1 MITFLAHN
9 VNHCRLRSLKTTH
22 EQIAIWDRA
31 LTPQE
36 MQAVSSYFMSYLAN
50 GGKTLSL
57 TCLSLSRSDF
67 KRNHFFAERTLVRV
81 WLLTRCRGEQ
91 PKVLRFSPLPISR
104 RTFFAATAMRP
115 VAKFKPPSSHR
126 PADVITVCRN
136 RRPSAPLRTPAG
148 LEYVS
153 ARLRV

>member
-1 MITFLAHN
+1 M
-9 VNHCRLRSLKTTH
+9 TH
-22 EQIAIWDRA
+22 QKIAIWDRA
-31 LTPQE
+31 LTPPE
-36 MQAVSSYFMSYLAN
+36 MQAVSSYFMSYLTH

-67 KRNHFFAERTLVRV
+67 KRNQLCEKRNLVRV
-81 WLLTRCRGEQ
+81 WLLTRGEQ

-136 RRPSAPLRTPAG
+136 RRPTAPLRTRAG

-153 ARLRV
+153 SRLRV

>member
-1 MITFLAHN
+1 M
-9 VNHCRLRSLKTTH
+9 TH
-22 EQIAIWDRA
+22 QKIAIWDRA

-36 MQAVSSYFMSYLAN
+36 MQAVSSYFLSYLAK
-50 GGKTLSL
+50 GGKKTLSL
-57 TCLSLSRSDF
+57 TFLSLSRSDF
-67 KRNHFFAERTLVRV
+67 KSNQFCEEKNLVRV
-81 WLLTRCRGEQ
+81 LLLTRGEQ

-136 RRPSAPLRTPAG
+136 RRPTAPLRTRAG

>member
-1 MITFLAHN
+1 MVVRPF
-9 VNHCRLRSLKTTH
+9 
-22 EQIAIWDRA
+22 
-31 LTPQE
+31 
-36 MQAVSSYFMSYLAN
+36 
-50 GGKTLSL
+50 LSL
-57 TCLSLSRSDF
+57 VSRSREAILRGINSE
-67 KRNHFFAERTLVRV
+67 KRNLVRV
-81 WLLTRCRGEQ
+81 WLLTRGEQ

-126 PADVITVCRN
+126 PADVITARRN
-136 RRPSAPLRTPAG
+136 RMLTAPRRTRAG

>member
-1 MITFLAHN
+1 M
-9 VNHCRLRSLKTTH
+9 TH
-22 EQIAIWDRA
+22 QQIAIWDRA

-36 MQAVSSYFMSYLAN
+36 MQAVSSYFMSYLVH

-67 KRNHFFAERTLVRV
+67 KRNQFCEERNLLRV
-81 WLLTRCRGEQ
+81 WLLTRGEQ

-136 RRPSAPLRTPAG
+136 LRPTARLRTRAG